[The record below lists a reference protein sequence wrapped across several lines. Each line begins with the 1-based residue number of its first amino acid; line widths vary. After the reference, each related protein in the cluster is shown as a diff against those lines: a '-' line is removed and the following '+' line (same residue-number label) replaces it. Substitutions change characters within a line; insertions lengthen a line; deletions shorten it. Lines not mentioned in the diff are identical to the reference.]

1 MLHHFAMGVLVS
13 GTVIQGGP
21 GTRLGFLGQ
30 TLQVLLHESKD
41 G

>member
-1 MLHHFAMGVLVS
+1 MGVLVS

-21 GTRLGFLGQ
+21 DTRLGCPGQ
-30 TLQVLLHESKD
+30 NLQVLLHESKD